1 MNKILLSIIFM
12 SLLGIM
18 GSTFAQSGNNNVRFL
33 PDDKIIFDRYV
44 AYIAD
49 NKAMTTDQIIIE
61 TAKFFLGTPYVAN
74 TLEFEPEGLVVNLRE
89 LDCTTFVES
98 VYALSMMVKSGDLS
112 FDNFCNK
119 LRWLRYREGVIND
132 YTDRL
137 HYTSDWIYTNQHKGI
152 VKNVTKSAGGQK
164 LSLNLSIMSSN
175 TDKFKQ
181 LKGNQALVNKIKAKE
196 AEVSSRDH
204 YFLPTNAIDK
214 DTEKSADKST
224 DKSTDK
230 NSSKIKSGDIVGF
243 VTSIKGLD
251 ISHLGIIYKEG
262 ENLTFIHASSSAKK
276 VIINTEPLSD
286 FVRSTK
292 GRNTGIVVVRAAF

>member
-1 MNKILLSIIFM
+1 MKKILLSIIFV
-12 SLLGIM
+12 SLF
-18 GSTFAQSGNNNVRFL
+18 GSAVYSQDVRFQ

-49 NKAMTTDQIIIE
+49 KTNLTTDKTALTTDQIIIE
-61 TAKFFLGTPYVAN
+61 TAKFFLGTPYVAS
-74 TLEFEPEGLVVNLRE
+74 TLEFEPEGLVINLRQ

-98 VYALSMMVKSGDLS
+98 VYALSMMVKSGNLN
-112 FDNFCNK
+112 FENFCNK

-181 LKGNQALVNKIKAKE
+181 LKGKQELIDKIIAKE
-196 AEVSSRDH
+196 AEINSREH
-204 YFLPTNAIDK
+204 YFLPTEDIDK
-214 DTEKSADKST
+214 NAA
-224 DKSTDK
+224 
-230 NSSKIKSGDIVGF
+230 KIKSGDIVGF
-243 VTSIKGLD
+243 VTTIKGLD
-251 ISHLGIIYKEG
+251 ISHVGIIYKDG
-262 ENLTFIHASSSAKK
+262 NNLTFIHASSSARK
-276 VIINTEPLSD
+276 VIINKEPLSE
-286 FVRSTK
+286 FVKGTN
-292 GRNTGIVVVRAAF
+292 GRNTGIVVVRANF